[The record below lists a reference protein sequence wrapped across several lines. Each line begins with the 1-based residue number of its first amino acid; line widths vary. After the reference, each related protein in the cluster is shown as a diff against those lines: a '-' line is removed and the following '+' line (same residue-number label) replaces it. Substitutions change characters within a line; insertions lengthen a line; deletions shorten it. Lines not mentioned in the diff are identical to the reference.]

1 MLMKTNSLELVLFMT
16 HSCTFHY
23 FVHSE
28 CATVQMQMS
37 LKVQTGLKE
46 NIPLGTQVDPSLFRV
61 MVLVAFT
68 VTTFVPIFALSSTL
82 SSIG

>member
-1 MLMKTNSLELVLFMT
+1 MKTNSLELVLFMT

-28 CATVQMQMS
+28 CATVQLQMS
-37 LKVQTGLKE
+37 QKVQTRLKE
-46 NIPLGTQVDPSLFRV
+46 NIPFGTQVDPSLFRV